1 MNPNPNPSAGWGD
14 VSLHPTT
21 ARMLRENA
29 RAYGDEV
36 ALREK
41 DFGIWRPVCWRDY
54 HDRVRALALYF
65 AAEGLAPG
73 DVVALVGNN
82 GPYWVFGALAAHA
95 NRAMSLG
102 VYGDVLAPE
111 LAHQLERTGA
121 KIAVV
126 EDEEQVDKFLE
137 LGDKADGVRRII
149 YKDARGMR
157 KRRDPRL
164 ISLKDALAQGALL
177 AAREPARFDE
187 MTDATRGDDSAL
199 LISTSGTTA
208 HPKFA
213 EITNEAFL
221 RHTARYLERDP
232 KGAEDEYVSA
242 LPLPW
247 VMETKYALGKS
258 LVCRMRINFV
268 ESPETL
274 MEDLREIGPTFILLG
289 PRAWEQIAGTTRARM
304 LESSP
309 LKRALFNLGA
319 RVGARAAESGR
330 MSRLAD
336 FLVFRALRDSLGF
349 SRLRS
354 AATGGA
360 SLGPDTY
367 KFFIAMGVPLKQLY
381 GQTELIGAYTSHSAE
396 DVDFETSGPP
406 FEGVE
411 VRVADPDDEGLGKI
425 MTRHPNMMRGYYR
438 DPEETAKAMRDG
450 WMETGDAGYFKEGH
464 LVVVDR
470 FSDLARTAGGARFS
484 PQHLENK
491 LKFSPFIA
499 EAVAIGDG
507 REFLTALLCLRFAV
521 ASKWAERRRVAFTNY
536 ADLSAREEMRELI
549 RAEVAR
555 VNESLL
561 PANRIRRF
569 VLLYKE
575 LDADDGELTRTKKVR
590 RHVVEERYA
599 GIISALY
606 SDADSVKVDDR
617 VTLQDGSTQR
627 VSAELAVEKLF

>member
-1 MNPNPNPSAGWGD
+1 MSADSPAGRGGD
-14 VSLHPTT
+14 SPGDTT
-21 ARMLRENA
+21 PRLLRRNA
-29 RAYGDEV
+29 EECGGAV

-41 DFGIWRPVCWRDY
+41 DLGVWRPLTWRDY
-54 HDRVRALALYF
+54 HDRVRALALFF
-65 AAEGLAPG
+65 ADEGLGRG
-73 DVVALVGNN
+73 DVAALLGNN
-82 GPYWVFGALAAHA
+82 GPYWVFGAVAAHA
-95 NRAMSLG
+95 NRALSAG
-102 VYGDVLAPE
+102 FYGDVLAPE
-111 LAHQLERTGA
+111 LESQLKRTGA

-126 EDEEQVDKFLE
+126 EDEEQADKFLE
-137 LGDKADGVRRII
+137 LGEKAGGVRRIV
-149 YKDARGMR
+149 YKDPRGMR
-157 KRRDPRL
+157 KHSDPRL
-164 ISLKDALAQGALL
+164 ISLADALARGEAL
-177 AAREPARFDE
+177 AAREPARYGE
-187 MTDATRGDDSAL
+187 MVDATRGDDSAL
-199 LISTSGTTA
+199 LISTSGTTS

-213 EITNEAFL
+213 EIAHAPCL
-221 RHTARYLERDP
+221 RHIGRYLERDP
-232 KGAEDEYVSA
+232 KGEADEYVSA

-258 LVCRMRINFV
+258 LVCRMRINFA

-304 LESSP
+304 LESTP

-319 RVGARAAESGR
+319 RAGMRAAEQGR
-330 MSRLAD
+330 TSRFAD

-360 SLGPDTY
+360 ALGPDTY

-381 GQTELIGAYTSHSAE
+381 GQTELIGAYTSHSAD

-411 VRVADPDDEGLGKI
+411 VRVAEPDGEGLGKI

-438 DPEETAKAMRDG
+438 DPESTAAALRDG
-450 WMETGDAGYFKEGH
+450 WMDTGDAGYFKGSH

-470 FSDLARTAGGARFS
+470 FADLARTAGGARFS

-499 EAVAIGDG
+499 EAVAVGSG
-507 REFLTALLCLRFAV
+507 REFLTALLCVRFAV
-521 ASKWAERRRVAFTNY
+521 TAKWAERRRVPFTNY
-536 ADLSAREEMRELI
+536 TDLSAREEVRGLI

-555 VNESLL
+555 VNETLL
-561 PANRIRRF
+561 PAHRIRRF
-569 VLLYKE
+569 ALLHKE

-590 RHVVEERYA
+590 RRVVEERYA

-606 SDADSVKVDDR
+606 SGADSVRVDDR

-627 VSAELAVEKLF
+627 VVADLAVEKLF

>member
-1 MNPNPNPSAGWGD
+1 MNPNPPAGRAD
-14 VSLHPTT
+14 VSRRNTT
-21 ARMLRENA
+21 PRLLRHNA
-29 RAYGDEV
+29 EAHGDEV

-41 DFGIWRPVCWRDY
+41 DLGIWRPCTWRGY
-54 HDRVRALALYF
+54 RDRVRALALFF
-65 AAEGLAPG
+65 ADDGMRPG
-73 DVVALVGNN
+73 DVVALLGNN
-82 GPYWVFGALAAHA
+82 GPYWIFGAVAAHA
-95 NRAMSLG
+95 NRALSLG
-102 VYGDVLAPE
+102 IYGDVLGPE
-111 LAHQLERTGA
+111 LIHQLERTGA
-121 KIAVV
+121 VAAVV
-126 EDEEQVDKFLE
+126 EDEEQADKFLE
-137 LGDKADGVRRII
+137 LGEKAGGVRRIV
-149 YKDARGMR
+149 YKDPRGMR
-157 KRRDPRL
+157 KHSDPRL
-164 ISLKDALAQGALL
+164 ISLEDALARGDEL
-177 AAREPARFDE
+177 AAREPDRFGE
-187 MTDATRGDDSAL
+187 MAEAVRGDDSAL
-199 LISTSGTTA
+199 LISTSGTTS

-213 EITNEAFL
+213 EITHEAFL

-232 KGAEDEYVSA
+232 KGAADEYVSA

-258 LVCRMRINFV
+258 LVCRMRINFA
-268 ESPETL
+268 ERPETM

-319 RVGARAAESGR
+319 RVGMRAAERGR
-330 MSRLAD
+330 ASRLAN

-367 KFFIAMGVPLKQLY
+367 KFFVAMGVPLKQLY
-381 GQTELIGAYTSHSAE
+381 GQTELLGAYTSHAAD

-411 VRVADPDDEGLGKI
+411 VRVAEPDGEGLGKI
-425 MTRHPNMMRGYYR
+425 MTRHPDMMRGYYR
-438 DPEETAKAMRDG
+438 DPAATAQALRDG
-450 WMETGDAGYFKEGH
+450 WMETGDAGYFKGSH

-470 FSDLARTAGGARFS
+470 FADLARTAGGARFS

-499 EAVAIGDG
+499 EAVAVGDG
-507 REFLTALLCLRFAV
+507 REFLTALLCVRFAV
-521 ASKWAERRRVAFTNY
+521 TSKWAERRRVPFTNY
-536 ADLSAREEMRELI
+536 ADLAAREEVRGLI

-561 PANRIRRF
+561 PAQRIRRF
-569 VLLYKE
+569 ALLHKE

-590 RHVVEERYA
+590 RSVVEERYA

-606 SDADSVKVDDR
+606 SGADSVHVDDR

-627 VSAELAVEKLF
+627 VAADLAVEKLF